1 MKVRSIFKL
10 ALVMVLGLQFNS
22 QAQNPYL
29 KQVAQHD
36 FINYDTN
43 IIQYFEDSTS
53 LNRFYKKLNL
63 ALTTKETNVNI
74 MHVGGSHIQADI
86 WSGVMRS
93 NLQTMEPHMKGER
106 GMVFPLHMARS
117 NNPANYKTKYT
128 GKWEKCRSAQKLD
141 DCPVG
146 LLGYQ
151 IRTVDTLTTF
161 KIYCYDEYYP
171 LNYKSNRVRLYYDM
185 SDQSYTPFVIDNG
198 VKKIMKFNK
207 FLGFVEYKFDSDQD
221 TIFFQ
226 VERTDTTQQYFEL
239 YGIQLENDDPGLVYQ
254 NIGCN
259 GADVPSYM
267 HSEWLEQHL
276 HSIDVDLVIFS
287 IGINDAYDA
296 DFTPESYKLN
306 YDTLINIFRRV
317 YPKVDILFTTNND
330 SHYRRKPNQRA
341 FEVRKVMQQLCI
353 ERNAAM
359 WDMFEIMGGLGSID
373 KWVEIE
379 LAKPDRIHFT
389 NDGYLLIGNM
399 MYNALINDFHKYLK
413 NESN

>member
-36 FINYDTN
+36 FINYATS
-43 IIQYFEDSTS
+43 IIQYYEDSTS
-53 LNRFYKKLNL
+53 LNRFHKKLNL

-161 KIYCYDEYYP
+161 KIY
-171 LNYKSNRVRLYYDM
+171 
-185 SDQSYTPFVIDNG
+185 
-198 VKKIMKFNK
+198 
-207 FLGFVEYKFDSDQD
+207 
-221 TIFFQ
+221 
-226 VERTDTTQQYFEL
+226 
-239 YGIQLENDDPGLVYQ
+239 
-254 NIGCN
+254 
-259 GADVPSYM
+259 
-267 HSEWLEQHL
+267 
-276 HSIDVDLVIFS
+276 
-287 IGINDAYDA
+287 
-296 DFTPESYKLN
+296 
-306 YDTLINIFRRV
+306 
-317 YPKVDILFTTNND
+317 
-330 SHYRRKPNQRA
+330 
-341 FEVRKVMQQLCI
+341 
-353 ERNAAM
+353 
-359 WDMFEIMGGLGSID
+359 
-373 KWVEIE
+373 
-379 LAKPDRIHFT
+379 
-389 NDGYLLIGNM
+389 
-399 MYNALINDFHKYLK
+399 
-413 NESN
+413 